1 MSKKSR
7 RTSSDNVSTPA
18 SDRSRSP
25 SIMSTGDEQ
34 DEVLVEEHQM
44 QMESGRSDIDKILE
58 LVHELKQKDLD
69 EYKRK
74 INLKNKETA
83 ERKSQGNCSNINSE
97 EMLKSDK
104 DFKELTEDSFDIMDD
119 NINTEKKGDA
129 TDIMQN
135 IYDKLNKTFEKE
147 EGLTEKDVQRKS
159 KQQKQ
164 GNENSED
171 GKLQEKVNSLPPVEH
186 NVHGDSNRR
195 MHMSNFNLELP
206 KLLYFGE
213 CANITK
219 Q

>member
-44 QMESGRSDIDKILE
+44 QMEAGRSDIDKILE
-58 LVHELKQKDLD
+58 LVHELKQKDLE

-74 INLKNKETA
+74 INLKNKETT
-83 ERKSQGNCSNINSE
+83 EDKRKSQDKRSNSNSE

-104 DFKELTEDSFDIMDD
+104 NFKELADDSFDIMDD
-119 NINTEKKGDA
+119 NMNSEKYDA
-129 TDIMQN
+129 TDSR
-135 IYDKLNKTFEKE
+135 LNLSENLNTTFEVKE
-147 EGLTEKDVQRKS
+147 QDGGLTVQKKS
-159 KQQKQ
+159 NKKKHA
-164 GNENSED
+164 NEITED
-171 GKLQEKVNSLPPVEH
+171 KNDEKVNSSIIEH
-186 NVHGDSNRR
+186 DLHGDSNL
-195 MHMSNFNLELP
+195 HSSNFDVEPP

-213 CANITK
+213 FANITK
-219 Q
+219 CKQ